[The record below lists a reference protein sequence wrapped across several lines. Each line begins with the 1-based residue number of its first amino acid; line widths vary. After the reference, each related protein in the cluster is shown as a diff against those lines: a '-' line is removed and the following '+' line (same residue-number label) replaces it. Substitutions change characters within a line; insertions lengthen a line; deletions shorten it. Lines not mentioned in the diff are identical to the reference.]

1 MPGSGPTDG
10 YGPSVD
16 EQVPVVASLL
26 VGLLVV
32 ATGVA
37 VAGVNRRAADGRLRR
52 NAVAGIRVRAT
63 LRSDAA
69 WQAGHAAARG
79 TSDAAAAVFV
89 LTGLAATVLRSAPW
103 FAGVVLVGT
112 CAGLAVLLVGVRKAV
127 AAADG
132 A

>member
-1 MPGSGPTDG
+1 MA
-10 YGPSVD
+10 
-16 EQVPVVASLL
+16 ASLL

-37 VAGVNRRAADGRLRR
+37 VALVNRRAADGRLRR

-69 WQAGHAAARG
+69 WQSGHAAARG

-112 CAGLAVLLVGVRKAV
+112 CAGLVVLLVGVRQAV
-127 AAADG
+127 RAADLTD